1 MNVKYYKMKK
11 QKRLKD
17 YEKTLQTLNS
27 IFPETV
33 NIKREGDLLTLLLW
47 KGGLI
52 REGGLNRGFTVVPL
66 EIYWI
71 KS

>member
-1 MNVKYYKMKK
+1 MKLKFYKMKK
-11 QKRLKD
+11 QKLLKD

-47 KGGLI
+47 KG
-52 REGGLNRGFTVVPL
+52 EA
-66 EIYWI
+66 Y
-71 KS
+71 

>member
-11 QKRLKD
+11 QKLLKD
-17 YEKTLQTLNS
+17 YEKTLQTLNR

-47 KGGLI
+47 KGGGLLE
-52 REGGLNRGFTVVPL
+52 RGGLIEDLR
-66 EIYWI
+66 
-71 KS
+71 

>member
-1 MNVKYYKMKK
+1 MNVKFYKMKK
-11 QKRLKD
+11 QKLLKD

-47 KGGLI
+47 KGGG
-52 REGGLNRGFTVVPL
+52 GGLLERGGL
-66 EIYWI
+66 IEDLR
-71 KS
+71 